1 MTDLVDDANSLA
13 DRELE
18 MRIAAARAR
27 STVAPVATD
36 ECAND
41 CGEAPRPG
49 SRYCCKECCEEDE
62 RRQMI
67 RRKQGVR

>member
-1 MTDLVDDANSLA
+1 MTDIIDSANDQR

-27 STVAPVATD
+27 SSKAPVATD
-36 ECAND
+36 ECANE

-49 SRYCCKECCEEDE
+49 SRYCCAECRDEDE